1 MAAGRPVSM
10 TAAFANLSTTQAG
23 PTKKMA
29 AVADAGAI
37 TAYSGTIS
45 AFTPP
50 ASGAVTVTSAA
61 AGDLTTTA
69 NAVAALRGEVNTL
82 NTAVTTL
89 RGEVATLTTKVNS
102 LLAALRT
109 AGALTN

>member
-10 TAAFANLSTTQAG
+10 TAAFENLSATQAG

-29 AVADAGAI
+29 AIADAA
-37 TAYSGTIS
+37 APA
-45 AFTPP
+45 AFTAP

-61 AGDLTTTA
+61 ATDLTTTA
-69 NAVAALRGEVNTL
+69 DAVA
-82 NTAVTTL
+82 TL
-89 RGEVATLTTKVNS
+89 RGEVATLTTKVNA

-109 AGALTN
+109 SGALTT